1 MRIRNTIINAG
12 LFALALGASALAA
25 PLTPLPQS
33 YTGLA
38 LNVAV
43 PTHTYNVGTGGAF
56 AGVVAHDSLFTDA
69 FVSQFWCVD
78 NENFVTPGPNTK
90 FLANITPLGNWA
102 GGTNADVRKG
112 TLPAASW
119 QNGGALTPLQ
129 RYQAA
134 AWLLAQTTFYQG
146 AALNA
151 AADLP
156 IQQAIWAL
164 TDVKNVSPNNSA
176 WTNAFFNNAVSF
188 ITLGANADYGKG
200 QWAVV
205 SGVVN
210 NLGAVSD
217 SDRRQTFLVQLKQ
230 REIEENPT
238 PEPATYAMM
247 GLGLLAVAGIRRR
260 RKS

>member
-1 MRIRNTIINAG
+1 MRIRNTIFNAG
-12 LFALALGASALAA
+12 LFALALGVSALAA

-43 PTHTYNVGTGGAF
+43 TSQTYNVGNGGAF
-56 AGVVAHDSLFTDA
+56 VGVVAHDSLFSDA
-69 FVSQFWCVD
+69 FTTQLWCVD
-78 NENFVTPGPNTK
+78 NENFVTPGANTK

-102 GGTNADVRKG
+102 GGINADVRKG

-119 QNGGALTPLQ
+119 ENGGALTPLQ

-134 AWLLAQTTFYQG
+134 AWLLSQTTFYLS
-146 AALNA
+146 AALNP

-164 TDVKNVSPNNSA
+164 TDVKGVNPNNSA
-176 WTNAFFNNAVSF
+176 WTNAFFNNAVNF
-188 ITLGANADYGKG
+188 IGANANYGKG
-200 QWAVV
+200 EWAVV
-205 SGVVN
+205 SGVVS
-210 NLGAVSD
+210 NLGVVSE

-260 RKS
+260 KS

>member
-1 MRIRNTIINAG
+1 MRTRNIVINA
-12 LFALALGASALAA
+12 ALVALSLGASALAA

-43 PTHTYNVGTGGAF
+43 TGHPYNVGNGGAF
-56 AGVVAHDSLFTDA
+56 DAAVAHDTGFTDA
-69 FVSQFWCVD
+69 FFTQFWCVD
-78 NENFVTPGPNTK
+78 NENSISPGANTK
-90 FLANITPLGNWA
+90 FLANVTPLGNWA
-102 GGTNADVRKG
+102 GGINADVRKG

-119 QNGGALTPLQ
+119 ENGGALTPLQ

-134 AWLLAQTTFYQG
+134 AWLLSQTSFYLGLSLPG
-146 AALNA
+146 ANDVA
-151 AADLP
+151 

-164 TDVKNVSPNNSA
+164 TDVKGVSPNNSA
-176 WTNAFFNNAVSF
+176 WTNAFFTNAVNF
-188 ITLGANADYGKG
+188 ISLGANVNYGKG
-200 QWAVV
+200 EWAVV

-210 NLGAVSD
+210 SSGVVSAT
-217 SDRRQTFLVQLKQ
+217 DRRQTFLVQLQQ
-230 REIEENPT
+230 REIEHNPV

-247 GLGLLAVAGIRRR
+247 GLGLLAIAGLRR